1 MRAREGANQTEAEP
15 MTCSANTPAR
25 HAATSAT
32 GHLVAGALLAGTLA
46 LFAAP
51 ALAQTAESGKM
62 SPQTAAQG
70 SAVPAQAATPPD
82 PSILRVCASE
92 VEAPFSQ
99 KDGKGFE
106 NRIAGVLAQAMG
118 RKAVFVWT
126 SKPAIYQVRDQLD
139 AKLCDVVMGV
149 DTGDAR
155 VLSSKPYYRTSYVL
169 VTKADRNITATDWN
183 DPQVK
188 ALNRFVIRF
197 YSPGETVLK
206 RLGKYEDNAAYLYS
220 LVNFRSPRNQYVQV
234 PGERVVSEVANGE
247 ADIAFAFAPEVA
259 RYVKSSQVPLRMNLA
274 GTSLTKFDGTEL
286 PLHYDQ
292 SVGVRLG
299 DTALLAQIDAALVK
313 ARPQIDEILADEGI
327 PLLKPNS

>member
-1 MRAREGANQTEAEP
+1 
-15 MTCSANTPAR
+15 MTCSASTSAR
-25 HAATSAT
+25 HAATSAP

-51 ALAQTAESGKM
+51 AIAQTAESGKM
-62 SPQTAAQG
+62 SPQTANQG
-70 SAVPAQAATPPD
+70 SAAPAQAATPPD

-169 VTKADRNITATDWN
+169 VTKADRHITATDWN

-206 RLGKYEDNAAYLYS
+206 RLGKYEDNAAYLYG

-292 SVGVRLG
+292 SVAVRLG

-313 ARPQIDEILADEGI
+313 ARPQIDEILAEEGI

>member
-1 MRAREGANQTEAEP
+1 MTRTASHTARPIERHCAI
-15 MTCSANTPAR
+15 SAP
-25 HAATSAT
+25 
-32 GHLVAGALLAGTLA
+32 GLLVAGVLAFLA
-46 LFAAP
+46 TP

-70 SAVPAQAATPPD
+70 SAAPAQAATPPD
-82 PSILRVCASE
+82 PTILRVCASE
-92 VEAPFSQ
+92 AEAPFSQ
-99 KDGKGFE
+99 KDAKGFE

-126 SKPAIYQVRDQLD
+126 AKPGIYQVRDQLD

-169 VTKADRNITATDWN
+169 VTKADRNITATDWK
-183 DPQVK
+183 DPQV
-188 ALNRFVIRF
+188 AQLGRFAIRF

-206 RLGKYEDNAAYLYS
+206 RLGKYEDNAAYLYG

-234 PGERVVSEVANGE
+234 PGERIVSEVANGE

-259 RYVKSSQVPLRMNLA
+259 RYVKASQVPLRMSLA
-274 GTSLTKFDGTEL
+274 GSSVTKFDGTEM

-292 SVGVRLG
+292 SVAVRLG
-299 DTALLAQIDAALVK
+299 DTALLAEIDAALVK

>member
-1 MRAREGANQTEAEP
+1 MSHTVCPPAI
-15 MTCSANTPAR
+15 SAP
-25 HAATSAT
+25 
-32 GHLVAGALLAGTLA
+32 GLLLAGMLSC
-46 LFAAP
+46 LAAP
-51 ALAQTAESGKM
+51 AFAQSAESGKM

-70 SAVPAQAATPPD
+70 SAEPAQAVTPSD
-82 PSILRVCASE
+82 PSVLRVCASE

-106 NRIAGVLAQAMG
+106 NRIAQVLAQAMG
-118 RKAVFVWT
+118 RTAVLVWT

-169 VTKADRNITATDWN
+169 VTKADRNITATDWK
-183 DPQVK
+183 DPQI
-188 ALNRFVIRF
+188 AQLGRFAIRF
-197 YSPGETVLK
+197 YSPEETVLK
-206 RLGKYEDNAAYLYS
+206 RLGKYEDNAAYLYG

-234 PGERVVSEVANGE
+234 PGERIVAEVASGE
-247 ADIAFAFAPEVA
+247 ADVAFAFAPEVA
-259 RYVKSSQVPLRMNLA
+259 RYVKASQVPLRMNLA
-274 GTSLTKFDGTEL
+274 GGTVTKFDGTEL

-292 SVGVRLG
+292 SVAVRLG